1 MNPINLSKE
10 QTLKQI
16 NLRKDVLQQIIL
28 TKPELRSTK
37 SRVFLTL
44 DASGSMENLYKN
56 GTVQK
61 VLENILPIAMEFDD
75 NGMLE
80 VILFSNDPI
89 YIGEVNVDNIHN
101 FVEKNILH
109 KCPFSGTEYAPP
121 LKTLSNIYLKDN
133 IDKNRTLKDDIKTK
147 DVVDHWK
154 VKEPI
159 YNIFITD
166 GENSDERETKEIMNK
181 MSHLP
186 IFNQFVGIGNSSF
199 SFLSELDN
207 MGGRFIDNANF
218 FKYPFEELESLTV
231 SINSKKITR
240 KPKESLKING
250 KPKESLFAKITSWFI
265 FKPTESSE
273 TTESSDNQNSNDN
286 QASKKLYNLL
296 LSEYPSWIIEARKN
310 NLIF

>member
-28 TKPELRSTK
+28 TKPELKTTK

-44 DASGSMENLYKN
+44 DASGSMESMFYD

-80 VILFSNDPI
+80 VILFSNNPI

-101 FVEKNILH
+101 FVSEKIVKH
-109 KCPFSGTEYAPP
+109 CPFSGTCYEPP
-121 LKTLSNIYLKDN
+121 LEMITNIYLRDN
-133 IDKNRTLKDDIKTK
+133 IDRNRSLKDKVKFDDTK
-147 DVVDHWK
+147 EHWK

-166 GENSDERETKEIMNK
+166 GDNSDKTVTKDIMCK

-186 IFNQFVGIGNSSF
+186 IFNQFVGIGEGSF

-207 MGGRFIDNANF
+207 MDGRFIDNANF
-218 FKYPFEELESLTV
+218 FEYPLKELEMLTKNT
-231 SINSKKITR
+231 SS
-240 KPKESLKING
+240 KESKNSE
-250 KPKESLFAKITSWFI
+250 KPKESLFTKIKNWFKNNPVEI
-265 FKPTESSE
+265 THNSE
-273 TTESSDNQNSNDN
+273 NEDQNN
-286 QASKKLYNLL
+286 QASKRLYNLL
-296 LSEYPSWIIEARKN
+296 LNEYPTWLIEARKN